1 MAPGILHTLIRI
13 GMLAFD
19 PLGSRRL
26 RLGLR
31 RASLRFQPRVSESLS

>member
-1 MAPGILHTLIRI
+1 MVMAPGLLHTLIRL
-13 GMLAFD
+13 GMIAMD

-31 RASLRFQPRVSESLS
+31 RASLRFQPKVS